1 MVVTYHHEL
10 PTVVRY
16 PVLVLF
22 LVYAVEY
29 IVGRYYTLGV
39 FICNLITSVNMTST
53 GGALGTETDSKLA
66 TLTADNI
73 IHEKIDKYDSDDP
86 STSVENGDI
95 YPLKND
101 KDETGF
107 LSHEEQFPEDPNAEL
122 ETQQFTAR
130 AVIVGCILGGV
141 IAASK

>member
-1 MVVTYHHEL
+1 
-10 PTVVRY
+10 
-16 PVLVLF
+16 
-22 LVYAVEY
+22 
-29 IVGRYYTLGV
+29 
-39 FICNLITSVNMTST
+39 MTST
-53 GGALGTETDSKLA
+53 GGALGTETDLHLA

-73 IHEKIDKYDSDDP
+73 VHEKTDKYDSDDP
-86 STSVENGDI
+86 STSVENGDV
-95 YPLKND
+95 YPLEND
-101 KDETGF
+101 KDDTGF